1 MNQMGY
7 GSQALSLLLKYF
19 QGDIVGSAAAKQSLV
34 EEESSEEEEEVEE
47 EESEED
53 EDEESKESNDDSDEE
68 TKRRPSTALQRESV
82 KPRKKLPPLLQ
93 PLVDRPA
100 ERLHWIGVSFGLTAV
115 GCLHPR
121 SQILVLTLSLVVCRT
136 Y

>member
-1 MNQMGY
+1 MGY

-19 QGDIVGSAAAKQSLV
+19 QGDIVGSAAAKQALG
-34 EEESSEEEEEVEE
+34 EEESSEEEEEEDEEEAASEE
-47 EESEED
+47 EEEE
-53 EDEESKESNDDSDEE
+53 EEEENSKESDDDSGEDA
-68 TKRRPSTALQRESV
+68 KPRRSTALQRETV

-115 GCLHPR
+115 R
-121 SQILVLTLSLVVCRT
+121 
-136 Y
+136 